1 MINKQQIA
9 NLCLDEREQLLQKYV
24 VNLPEDAALPLSRIG
39 EIVEQ
44 MEDEYRQFLSG
55 LWEQVRKD
63 DTRSLDEILDKRY
76 NRYILTCEYAKDI
89 RVSQAAAA
97 EITLWEQIAD
107 TNIHDIR
114 HLNALIY
121 TYAKDLLA
129 HITLDFTEDVKDV
142 IK

>member
-1 MINKQQIA
+1 MLSKQQIA
-9 NLCLDEREQLLQKYV
+9 KLCFDEREQLLQKYV
-24 VNLPEDAALPLSRIG
+24 TNLPEDVALPLSRIG
-39 EIVEQ
+39 EIIEQ

-55 LWEQVRKD
+55 LWEQVRNN

-89 RVSQAAAA
+89 SVSQAAAE

-129 HITLDFTEDVKDV
+129 HITLDFTEDVESSSK
-142 IK
+142 